1 MRVPRGG
8 RMGVPVCA
16 GLHAVSTEDL
26 CMDCQKVIND
36 RAMVAASEER
46 NKLLEE
52 QLDLEYSG
60 MRRPRR
66 EPLPPPPIQYP
77 KKPVAKVGMSVQPRR
92 TDHQG

>member
-1 MRVPRGG
+1 
-8 RMGVPVCA
+8 MGIPLCG
-16 GLHAVSTEDL
+16 GLHGVRSEYL
-26 CMDCQKVIND
+26 CMDCQKIIND

-66 EPLPPPPIQYP
+66 EPPPPPVQYP
-77 KKPVAKVGMSVQPRR
+77 KQPVSKGGMSVQPRR
-92 TDHQG
+92 TDHER